1 MGSVLGEPPPPLVV
15 GTDPLLVGEET
26 GHRSSQSYQWHL
38 RLMMGRVMCWYYH
51 RCLGRQH
58 VGQVLRRRMFRSVP
72 VCYLK
77 GQLVVRRQGSP
88 GEGAGLQNSREDE
101 MRAMYCYYRCC
112 LDRQHAGQ
120 ALRRRMFRSVH
131 VCYLKGQLAARHQDL
146 LGEKTGV
153 PELSWGFGN

>member
-1 MGSVLGEPPPPLVV
+1 M
-15 GTDPLLVGEET
+15 
-26 GHRSSQSYQWHL
+26 
-38 RLMMGRVMCWYYH
+38 
-51 RCLGRQH
+51 
-58 VGQVLRRRMFRSVP
+58 
-72 VCYLK
+72 CYLK

-146 LGEKTGV
+146 LGEKTGFQNSRGGLETDVERSDRAVAGLHVRDV
-153 PELSWGFGN
+153 PL

>member
-1 MGSVLGEPPPPLVV
+1 
-15 GTDPLLVGEET
+15 
-26 GHRSSQSYQWHL
+26 
-38 RLMMGRVMCWYYH
+38 MCWYYH

-146 LGEKTGV
+146 LGEKTGFQNSRGGLETDVERSDRAVAGLHVRDV
-153 PELSWGFGN
+153 PL